1 MLQQRQWRLVYYHP
15 RHRVLLVVKGYKYL
29 VQSHLLHHH
38 PFTSTT
44 TTPILWFANQTESTR
59 LPAKPFRCPGC
70 VVVGD
75 VTTISWHDHHE
86 HYKIMP
92 WNEDNHGFCC
102 CHRNLIM
109 KLEWGG
115 EGLCWFQGRP
125 RRRFPTMS
133 RLFATHFNLKV
144 ILIMLVSYPMSAL
157 STKHDYSLSFLEP
170 PTEPLSPLATG
181 NNWACNIF
189 TRSLALGE
197 KLIFPNFTTRSTPRT
212 TLSLLYPLVPS
223 D

>member
-38 PFTSTT
+38 PFTSTI

-70 VVVGD
+70 VVVGN

-115 EGLCWFQGRP
+115 GGGRIVLIPRPPSSSLSYDESTFRNSFQLESNPYYVGIVSYVST
-125 RRRFPTMS
+125 FHQA
-133 RLFATHFNLKV
+133 RLFAFFLGTADWAPLTFGHWEQLGLQYFHTFTGTGGKAHF
-144 ILIMLVSYPMSAL
+144 P
-157 STKHDYSLSFLEP
+157 
-170 PTEPLSPLATG
+170 
-181 NNWACNIF
+181 
-189 TRSLALGE
+189 
-197 KLIFPNFTTRSTPRT
+197 
-212 TLSLLYPLVPS
+212 
-223 D
+223 